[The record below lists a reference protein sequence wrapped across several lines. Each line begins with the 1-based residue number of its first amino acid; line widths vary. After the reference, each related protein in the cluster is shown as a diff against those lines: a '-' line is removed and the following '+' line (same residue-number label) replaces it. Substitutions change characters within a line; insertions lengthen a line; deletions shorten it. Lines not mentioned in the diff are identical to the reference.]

1 LARRR
6 TDAFDPPQSHF
17 WTKFSILLSALASA
31 VALIIF
37 VTGFSSIPAMFGAVR
52 PTERDGVTL
61 GQLWARLTPYST
73 SLDFVADGTVVYE
86 LERPLILGE
95 GDHFTADR
103 VLVDPYHHAR
113 PTDAA
118 NAMVFALQCRP
129 DRRCRSMQLG
139 DSYVYG
145 GRSAFAGD
153 ILLLGGV
160 SSLEFSLPREG
171 VRDSVS
177 VNLTL
182 FDIHARRRALGGFGL
197 VDCDPDRVYTEGR
210 VDRLRVNEDK
220 TFSLTIRTT
229 CGRIIGESTSIAL
242 ERQENARLEFLIS
255 GAFNEHD
262 ELINFRAERTPTD
275 AVRFN

>member
-1 LARRR
+1 MARRR
-6 TDAFDPPQSHF
+6 AEVFDQPQSHF
-17 WTKFSILLSALASA
+17 WTKFGIVLSALASA

-37 VTGFSSIPAMFGAVR
+37 VTGYSSIPAMFGAVR
-52 PTERDGVTL
+52 PTERDDVTL
-61 GQLWARLTPYST
+61 GQLLARLTPYST
-73 SLDFVADGTVVYE
+73 SLDFVADGTLVYE
-86 LERPLILGE
+86 LERSLVLGV

-118 NAMVFALQCRP
+118 NAMVFALQCRS
-129 DRRCRSMQLG
+129 DRRCQSMQLG

-153 ILLLGGV
+153 ILLLAGI

-182 FDIHARRRALGGFGL
+182 FDIHARRRALRGFTL

-210 VDRLRVNEDK
+210 VDRLRLNADK
-220 TFSLTIRTT
+220 TFTLTIRTT
-229 CGRIIGESTSIAL
+229 CGRIIGESASIAL

-255 GAFNEHD
+255 GAFNQHD
-262 ELINFRAERTPTD
+262 ELINLRAERTPGE
-275 AVRFN
+275 AVEF